1 MDRLK
6 ANIKLCYLFRFLRD
20 FMLFL
25 PVWALFFLENGLN
38 MAQVLILSTSMHIS
52 QQAFEVPSGIFA
64 DVYGRKKAITISAGL
79 YLISVFTLSNAYSFL
94 GFFIGLLIL
103 GASYSFSS
111 GSIVALV
118 YDSLYGREKEFMN
131 IEGHSF
137 FFAGIATGI
146 ASIIGGL
153 IAVKSFRLTFVFT
166 LIPASLLIIVSFL
179 FFEPEHHKKIGNRNF
194 LAHYKEAYRYT
205 LKHKKIGRLISYFGL
220 NMAFLYI
227 FFSFLQ
233 PYLKSFNIQN
243 STLGY
248 LYAFFWIMSGVASK
262 LAALIEARIGERKS
276 LLLNPLLIIIGLL
289 ILLSALSTKSLIFA
303 IAGALMF
310 DIVWGFINPVISAY
324 INHHIESKH
333 RATINS
339 FKGFIFG
346 ICMLLFAPILGY
358 IKDAYTFSHAFAVMI
373 VLAVFSLIF
382 TLNGDKD
389 YRDAE

>member
-1 MDRLK
+1 
-6 ANIKLCYLFRFLRD
+6 
-20 FMLFL
+20 MLFL

-38 MAQVLILSTSMHIS
+38 MTQVLILSTSMHIS
-52 QQAFEVPSGIFA
+52 QQAFEIPSGIFA
-64 DVYGRKKAITISAGL
+64 DVYGRKKAIIISAGF
-79 YLISVFTLSNAYSFL
+79 YFISVFTLSNAYSFL

-111 GSIVALV
+111 GSIEALA

-131 IEGHSF
+131 VEGHSF

-153 IAVKSFRLTFVFT
+153 IAVKSLRLTFAFT
-166 LIPASLLIIVSFL
+166 LIPASFLIIVSFL
-179 FFEPEHHKKIGNRNF
+179 FFEPGCNKKAGDRYF
-194 LAHYKEAYRYT
+194 FTHYKEAYRYT
-205 LKHKKIGRLISYFGL
+205 LKHKKIGRLMLYFGF

-248 LYAFFWIMSGVASK
+248 LYAFFWIVSGVASR
-262 LAALIEARIGERKS
+262 LAALIEARVGERRS
-276 LLLNPLLIIIGLL
+276 LLLNPVLIIIGLL
-289 ILLSALSTKSLIFA
+289 ILLSALSAKSLIFA
-303 IAGALMF
+303 LAGALMF
-310 DIVWGFINPVISAY
+310 DVAWGFINPVISAY

-346 ICMLLFAPILGY
+346 ICMLLFAPLLGY
-358 IKDAYTFSHAFAVMI
+358 IKDAYTFSHTFAVMI

-382 TLNGDKD
+382 TLNDDKESR
-389 YRDAE
+389 YAE